1 MEEVQWIKLYID
13 MFGKPKINKIR
24 RLPAGDSILLFW
36 VMLLATAG
44 KCNAGGMIF
53 ITERVPFT
61 KEDLADEFDIEISTI
76 ELALNAFVEYDMIDL
91 YDDGFIS
98 VRNWEKYQ
106 NTDRLAEIREQN
118 RERKRLQRAKKKQSI
133 LDDVSRDSHV
143 TVTQD
148 VTGCHAIEEEKEE
161 DKEKE
166 IHSFVLSSASEDE
179 MYLQKK
185 VNESGLEGLE
195 AEIYKAEVKAGLKQK
210 YLGGSLG
217 QGVLFMSDEQFS
229 DLCDKLTY
237 DELNKYCDI
246 VTECEKSGKKY
257 KKKSHYQAILDMVN
271 KDRRI
276 R

>member
-1 MEEVQWIKLYID
+1 VEEVQWIKLYID
-13 MFGKPKINKIR
+13 MFDKRKINKIR

-91 YDDGFIS
+91 YADGFIS

-106 NTDRLAEIREQN
+106 NTDRLAEIREYN
-118 RERKRLQRAKKKQSI
+118 RLAQQKSRAKRK
-133 LDDVSRDSHV
+133 LL
-143 TVTQD
+143 QD
-148 VTGCHAIEEEKEE
+148 VNDSVNDKSMTSQRCHEIEEEE

-166 IHSFVLSSASEDE
+166 IHSFIHSSASEDE
-179 MYLQKK
+179 VYLQKK
-185 VNESGLEGLE
+185 VNESGLEGLD
-195 AEIYKAEVKAGLKQK
+195 AEVYKAELKEGLKQT

-217 QGVLFMSDEQFS
+217 QGVLFMSNEQFS

-237 DELNKYCDI
+237 DELNKYCGI

-257 KKKSHYQAILDMVN
+257 KKKSHYQAILDMAY

-276 R
+276 K